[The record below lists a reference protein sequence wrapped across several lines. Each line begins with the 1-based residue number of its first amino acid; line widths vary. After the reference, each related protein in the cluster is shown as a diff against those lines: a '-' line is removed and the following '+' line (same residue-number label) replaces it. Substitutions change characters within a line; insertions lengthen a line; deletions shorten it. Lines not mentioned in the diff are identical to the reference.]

1 MATGAMNF
9 EVDNW
14 SWGSGGNWIYI
25 PFNEAFN
32 TSSVSAGIWCK
43 RNSGG
48 LLWNPQPQGIAHRF
62 QYGYNSPNGEAW
74 VLGIDNSNGPNPNKI
89 YSGIIQQA
97 PSPAP
102 YLSALSGQ
110 ATSQDVWFHLAFSW
124 DGATLKIYENG
135 ILTSQV
141 EDAAFQMNTIGNSGI
156 SLGMSVQ
163 ANGHW
168 APFDGDLDDFG
179 IWNRALTAEEVMMLY
194 LAAPPVAGCTDPA
207 SCNFNPEATLN
218 DSSCIEA
225 GCTDPAA
232 CNFVPA
238 AGCDDGS
245 CAPAEAVPGCMEATA
260 CNYDAAAVCAGPCV
274 YPPAGSADCGA
285 GEAFCGEGMVWDAA
299 QQQCLIDPA
308 YVAGIAAG
316 AAQGACGPGTV
327 WSPTVG
333 ACVPWVACPT
343 PAWNPDSNAD
353 GAITIIDLL
362 AFLSVF
368 EDVDSD
374 GDGIFDGQ
382 DDCVGIFDACG
393 VCGGA
398 GVDADADGVCD
409 DEDTCVGA
417 LDACG
422 VCNGPGPNIPVIDQI
437 IFATDS
443 VYLPM
448 LGVYYVYDYSVDT
461 LFSYVCPMQGCV
473 DAFASNFNP
482 LAEIDDGSC
491 AFGPSQCGGQS
502 VVTFDGYSYPLVG
515 IGMQCWFTHSLRSD
529 RYRNGDLIQTDLS
542 DTQWMSTNAGAH
554 TTYGEGA
561 SIVYFGSTDEEEN
574 LSNYGRLYNWYAVN
588 DSRGLCPTGF
598 HVPTDVE
605 FGVLESYLGG
615 STVAGIALKSSSLN
629 NPPWDG
635 TNSSGFNALPAGF
648 RGIYGDFNG
657 MSDSGYCWSST
668 ESGNDA
674 ISRYLQTG
682 NSNSIQF
689 SHSRQYGFSVRCLKD
704 E

>member
-1 MATGAMNF
+1 
-9 EVDNW
+9 
-14 SWGSGGNWIYI
+14 
-25 PFNEAFN
+25 
-32 TSSVSAGIWCK
+32 
-43 RNSGG
+43 
-48 LLWNPQPQGIAHRF
+48 
-62 QYGYNSPNGEAW
+62 
-74 VLGIDNSNGPNPNKI
+74 
-89 YSGIIQQA
+89 
-97 PSPAP
+97 
-102 YLSALSGQ
+102 
-110 ATSQDVWFHLAFSW
+110 
-124 DGATLKIYENG
+124 
-135 ILTSQV
+135 
-141 EDAAFQMNTIGNSGI
+141 
-156 SLGMSVQ
+156 
-163 ANGHW
+163 
-168 APFDGDLDDFG
+168 
-179 IWNRALTAEEVMMLY
+179 
-194 LAAPPVAGCTDPA
+194 
-207 SCNFNPEATLN
+207 
-218 DSSCIEA
+218 
-225 GCTDPAA
+225 
-232 CNFVPA
+232 
-238 AGCDDGS
+238 
-245 CAPAEAVPGCMEATA
+245 
-260 CNYDAAAVCAGPCV
+260 
-274 YPPAGSADCGA
+274 
-285 GEAFCGEGMVWDAA
+285 MVWDAA